1 MRIEIELLGT
11 GTSYGVPAIGCPC
24 EVCTSDDPRNK
35 RLRSSVVFRVTPA
48 DGRERVF
55 LVDVTPDLRQQA
67 LRAHLKHLDA
77 ILMTHEHADHTA
89 GMDDLRAF
97 YWQSGRKDIP
107 LYAYPETLAALKA
120 RFDYLFDRDLEY
132 RGVARVEEH
141 TFEFK
146 PFEVEGVVIQPI
158 PVLHGQMRVSAFR
171 IGDAAYITDTN
182 EVPDTSIQLLKGVR
196 LLILDALR
204 RGLPGAIPA
213 IAVGYGPA
221 RGIPAEPP
229 RSRAA
234 SGERRDPPRAR
245 REGDDD
251 DATSRHPST
260 SRRVRETSCGADR
273 RRRATLRAT
282 RRRRRRTLRARGR
295 DRSPRRTTR
304 TQRRSVTPADNAA
317 RRDATRGRRRRT
329 ARALGRDV
337 ATPSLDAATRTR
349 RRPAAL
355 TDEAARDA
363 SGRARRGPRLR
374 LNAARVY
381 ARKRP
386 VGPR

>member
-182 EVPDTSIQLLKGVR
+182 GVPPSSMAMLKGVK
-196 LLILDALR
+196 LLVIDGLRKTPHPTHLSLPESLAICDELGVERAFFTHINHDLDHQSVDR
-204 RGLPGAIPA
+204 ELP
-213 IAVGYGPA
+213 
-221 RGIPAEPP
+221 
-229 RSRAA
+229 
-234 SGERRDPPRAR
+234 
-245 REGDDD
+245 EGRNLAYD
-251 DATSRHPST
+251 
-260 SRRVRETSCGADR
+260 
-273 RRRATLRAT
+273 TLR
-282 RRRRRRTLRARGR
+282 LVLEHGKVGVLG
-295 DRSPRRTTR
+295 DRIN
-304 TQRRSVTPADNAA
+304 QL
-317 RRDATRGRRRRT
+317 
-329 ARALGRDV
+329 AL
-337 ATPSLDAATRTR
+337 
-349 RRPAAL
+349 
-355 TDEAARDA
+355 
-363 SGRARRGPRLR
+363 
-374 LNAARVY
+374 
-381 ARKRP
+381 
-386 VGPR
+386 